1 MFSFQNG
8 AQHTDHSRYNA
19 GINFSGVAL
28 KNNVNSEDI
37 FPSGPTSSLI
47 LTSRNLDSIKLTRK
61 RPQNSLSDCL

>member
-37 FPSGPTSSLI
+37 FPWGQHH
-47 LTSRNLDSIKLTRK
+47 R
-61 RPQNSLSDCL
+61 